1 MNSWKFQEG
10 QKVEKISD
18 DGKVIKVGEVTNV
31 GSRFVLV
38 KYDDNNEGSRVV
50 ENPKSL
56 RPAKESELV

>member
-38 KYDDNNEGSRVV
+38 KYDEGSRVV
-50 ENPKSL
+50 ENPKRL
-56 RPAKESELV
+56 RPAKESALV